1 MRRFCQLLCSGI
13 MRATIA
19 LLLLPFTS
27 SFLISPALH
36 GGPRSLRHAPCSSV
50 HALGTRRLRHRTT
63 LPSQRGRSM
72 SQTRCQVNSD
82 DPDGG
87 RQGSLK
93 PGKGPDPLAPY
104 CTESEAIFTGEYY
117 NSGDGTKVL
126 ELPDGSVILQ
136 RRGTCE
142 SAPQSAALASTVGMA
157 RV

>member
-1 MRRFCQLLCSGI
+1 MRRFYQLWCSGI
-13 MRATIA
+13 MQATVA
-19 LLLLPFTS
+19 LLLLPVAS
-27 SFLISPALH
+27 AFLI
-36 GGPRSLRHAPCSSV
+36 GGPPSLRHAPCSSV
-50 HALGTRRLRHRTT
+50 HALGTRRLRHRST